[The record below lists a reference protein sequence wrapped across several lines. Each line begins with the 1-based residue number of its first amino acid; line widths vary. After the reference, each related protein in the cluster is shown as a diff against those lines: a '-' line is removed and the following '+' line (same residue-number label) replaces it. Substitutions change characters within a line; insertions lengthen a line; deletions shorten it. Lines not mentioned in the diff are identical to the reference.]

1 MLQVCAVDFTAF
13 HLLRPLLH
21 ACRDDGWLVEFACA
35 DGPWAHRLR
44 DEGFPHRAIA
54 MTRAASPPRQLE
66 AAAQLAR
73 SLRRNA
79 PDLVHTH
86 TPVGGLVG
94 RTAALAWRG
103 PVVHTFHGLPL
114 EGPARSLTEQM
125 FLMAERVLS
134 RRTTHF
140 LSQARGDVARA
151 VALGIARQDDTTVIG
166 NGVDLAKFASDP
178 AERSALRRS
187 LGIGDDDI
195 AILLVARLVREK
207 GVLELAD
214 AALALA
220 SDPRIHVLVAGAP
233 LASDRTGVGEDLDHH
248 PVVATLGVRWHRL
261 GHRDDVPALMRASDI
276 FVLPT
281 YREGLPRSVIE
292 AMASGLPIV
301 TTDIPACRE
310 LIQSGETGI
319 LVPPR
324 DATALGGALAALASD
339 PTRRRAF
346 GTRAREVAR
355 AEHDERAVLARQV
368 EVLRALARS

>member
-1 MLQVCAVDFTAF
+1 
-13 HLLRPLLH
+13 
-21 ACRDDGWLVEFACA
+21 
-35 DGPWAHRLR
+35 
-44 DEGFPHRAIA
+44 
-54 MTRAASPPRQLE
+54 MTRSASPRQLE
-66 AAAQLAR
+66 AAAQLAV
-73 SLRRNA
+73 SLRRDS

-94 RTAALAWRG
+94 RAAALTWRG

-114 EGPARSLTEQM
+114 EGPARSLAERM

-151 VALGIARQDDTTVIG
+151 VALGIARQDDSTVIG
-166 NGVDLAKFASDP
+166 NGVDLARFAPDP

-187 LGIGDDDI
+187 LGIGDADL
-195 AILLVARLVREK
+195 AILVVARLVREK

-220 SDPRIHVLVAGAP
+220 ADPRIHVLVAGAP
-233 LASDRTGVGEDLDHH
+233 LPSDRTGVGEDLDQH
-248 PVVATLGVRWHRL
+248 PVVAALGTRWHRL
-261 GHRDDVPALMRASDI
+261 GYRDDVPGLLQASDI

-292 AMASGLPIV
+292 AMASGLPTV

-310 LIQSGETGI
+310 LVQPGETGI

-324 DATALGGALAALASD
+324 DAPALGRALAALASD
-339 PTRRRAF
+339 PARRTAL
-346 GTRAREVAR
+346 GTRARKVAR
-355 AEHDERAVLARQV
+355 AEHDERAVLARQLD
-368 EVLRALARS
+368 VLRALAPS